1 MSRNDKITN
10 IISYMRQAEIKPYE
24 TTPDYFK
31 IYVKAIHP
39 FYDYQERENEFC
51 FLPKYEEILNYL
63 FSQRT
68 SEKFFN
74 EFSLTL
80 DKIIDFLNETGN
92 YEAIYLTKKINI
104 LIEKSFKVIKKM
116 YSIFGLKFDIEDY
129 RFSNIIYDATYLI
142 TDDKIVSSAL
152 ELIDKLKKL
161 STKIQIFIRNNN
173 IYSGCYKVDLKY
185 KEIKK
190 NLYEKLR
197 QQISNINQILNK
209 SYVVDFFSD
218 GNDEVKEMC
227 TCLFQGLAVL
237 CNIKKD
243 LKEYK
248 FSYQDVI
255 FDDLNSFFKM
265 KLSDIY
271 LFFNNLNAELF
282 SHLDDIELSEK
293 YRLLRKIKPVREIG
307 YDYRYFAT
315 TKGEEELFNL
325 IGLYPIKD
333 SIKKIK
339 SYALANKDD
348 VDNLNLHMAFYG
360 NPGTGKTEVART
372 IGKILYEA
380 GVLTVGHVVEVSR
393 KDLVG
398 QYIGETP
405 YLTQNCIN
413 RAMGGVLF
421 IDEAYS
427 LASKDSGFDYGK
439 EAISTLLKAMED
451 RRGEFC
457 VIFAGYKNEL
467 EEMISTNPGLKSRI
481 QFNLN
486 FSNYSKEE
494 LEDIFELM
502 LQRTKYTIEES
513 AKERIL
519 DLLEY
524 KKKDPRFANAR
535 EVRNILEQVIMNL
548 NVRNSKS
555 VLITLDEVKKYENE
569 NELKVLKSKNDIIL
583 TGEQELEQ
591 LIGLESVKRTIRKIK
606 AFAKKNKDNAD
617 LNLHMC
623 FTGNPGTGKTEV
635 ARIISRILY
644 DVGVLKEAKLIETNS
659 NGLIGKYVGE
669 TGPKT
674 EKMVNNALNGVL
686 FIDEAYALNQADN
699 KNSYGDE
706 AISTLIK
713 EMEDKRG
720 RFCVILAGYKNEMND
735 LLDSNPG
742 FDSRIQFHIDFPDY
756 TNEELQLIAR
766 KMISNM
772 NYVIED
778 NALDMIIDIVDLQR
792 HEKTFANAR
801 TLRNILDKIILN
813 QNLRTEESNDNKIIV
828 SDVENYINENTFKN
842 VNISE
847 KNIIDFNYLYNEY
860 NEFDTD
866 FIDDKY
872 LEQTVISIS
881 GSGGEGTGFI
891 ISKDGLCLTCNHCI
905 SGDGTDQQARIIY
918 NLGRKKIKTYSS
930 FKVLYKDELNDF
942 ALIQLDDQD
951 NEYDFLPLAP
961 LDYNYKPLNEFIMAG
976 YPFGGETFTSISIT
990 DGKIASENIYNGRE
1004 VVFAN
1009 MFGKPGNSGSPIL
1022 DKTTMKVIGLFW
1034 GGIKK
1039 ESEMIHCFTSIKT
1052 IINLLK

>member
-1 MSRNDKITN
+1 
-10 IISYMRQAEIKPYE
+10 
-24 TTPDYFK
+24 
-31 IYVKAIHP
+31 
-39 FYDYQERENEFC
+39 
-51 FLPKYEEILNYL
+51 
-63 FSQRT
+63 
-68 SEKFFN
+68 
-74 EFSLTL
+74 
-80 DKIIDFLNETGN
+80 
-92 YEAIYLTKKINI
+92 
-104 LIEKSFKVIKKM
+104 
-116 YSIFGLKFDIEDY
+116 
-129 RFSNIIYDATYLI
+129 
-142 TDDKIVSSAL
+142 
-152 ELIDKLKKL
+152 
-161 STKIQIFIRNNN
+161 
-173 IYSGCYKVDLKY
+173 
-185 KEIKK
+185 
-190 NLYEKLR
+190 
-197 QQISNINQILNK
+197 
-209 SYVVDFFSD
+209 
-218 GNDEVKEMC
+218 
-227 TCLFQGLAVL
+227 
-237 CNIKKD
+237 
-243 LKEYK
+243 
-248 FSYQDVI
+248 
-255 FDDLNSFFKM
+255 
-265 KLSDIY
+265 
-271 LFFNNLNAELF
+271 
-282 SHLDDIELSEK
+282 
-293 YRLLRKIKPVREIG
+293 
-307 YDYRYFAT
+307 
-315 TKGEEELFNL
+315 
-325 IGLYPIKD
+325 
-333 SIKKIK
+333 
-339 SYALANKDD
+339 
-348 VDNLNLHMAFYG
+348 MAFYG

-502 LQRTKYTIEES
+502 LESTKYTIEES

-555 VLITLDEVKKYENE
+555 VLITLDEVKKYEND
-569 NELKVLKSKNDIIL
+569 NELKVSKSKNDIIL

-635 ARIISRILY
+635 ARILSRILY
-644 DVGVLKEAKLIETNS
+644 DAGVLKEAKLIETNS

-674 EKMVNNALNGVL
+674 EKMVNDALNGVL
-686 FIDEAYALNQADN
+686 FIDEAYSLNQGDN
-699 KNSYGDE
+699 KNSYGQE

-720 RFCVILAGYKNEMND
+720 RFCTILAGYKNEMND

-756 TNEELQLIAR
+756 TNEELKLIAK
-766 KMISNM
+766 KMLTEN
-772 NYVIED
+772 NYAIENDVLDNVIE
-778 NALDMIIDIVDLQR
+778 IVDLER
-792 HEKTFANAR
+792 NEKSFANAR

-813 QNLRTEESNDNKIIV
+813 QNLRTEESDDNNIII
-828 SDVENYINENTFKN
+828 SDLENYINENTFKN
-842 VNISE
+842 NDFISKDIVNF
-847 KNIIDFNYLYNEY
+847 KDLYNEY

-881 GSGGEGTGFI
+881 GAGGEGTGFI
-891 ISKDGLCLTCNHCI
+891 ISKNGLCLTCNHCI
-905 SGDGTDQQARIIY
+905 SGDGVEQKARIIY

-930 FKVLYKDELNDF
+930 FKVLYKDEINDF

-1022 DKTTMKVIGLFW
+1022 DKKTMKVIGLFW
-1034 GGIKK
+1034 GGITK
-1039 ESEMIHCFTSIKT
+1039 ENELIHCFTSIKT
-1052 IINLLK
+1052 IISLLK